1 MNKKAILALSVSMLM
16 VMSVLVVVGTLPSTS
31 QGANANIVTSL
42 NTNTVKALTTEP
54 LAQVP
59 SITPTTVGA
68 TGGYA
73 IVPAGTLNPN
83 TVITAVISLQP
94 TGNMQSYLNM
104 TSNPN
109 SPYYNH
115 FLTDQQIATMFGQP
129 AKVYNSIVSYFE
141 AYGLTVTPS
150 DMRLTL
156 TVQGIPSQIDAAFH
170 THMQAFDLQYTS
182 NGMWNPLFSNASAIN
197 GSVTSI
203 PFYANT
209 ENSFL
214 PQSIEPYI
222 SAVAGLNGLMAF
234 PSIAAPHGMYPGY
247 QFTNAQNLSAIA
259 PTPDTNY
266 INSANGAPFTT
277 INPSEPQYANYTWAP
292 ASYTPTGASG
302 LYQFLFPGT
311 MHVLTGASNLWSGAT
326 TIASEPDL
334 GQGVTV
340 AVIEVGGIDPSV
352 IGAYSQAVFG
362 NANQVLDR
370 FTQIGVGF
378 TDPYSMINTGY
389 EYGWTLETA
398 LDIEYVAAMAPLA
411 HIDVVAVPSADF
423 TAFDSAF
430 SFIAQYMTDGSNVP
444 LPADTFI
451 MNGNNFASGQVASVQ
466 ARSITITSNSYG
478 TGEMYIALF
487 GCPMYL
493 TVENTLL
500 QELNVKGVTNF
511 FASGDDAGA
520 MYMDGAGA
528 GMPAIATGSTSVGGG
543 QLTAMGPNGQE
554 FPVTSTIYNWTEFSY
569 YGYSFGFPMYVVP
582 ATGIGSFSYWAYG
595 GGLSGTYMGEIG
607 GGFGQ
612 SFSLQQPWWQ
622 NGLDVYSSGA
632 RTDPIVSGSA
642 AFNMTVFYPGYYASD
657 WVPFYGGTSFATP
670 TTAGEWALIE
680 EQANVAFGTPAMG
693 DINPIL
699 FAVHNG
705 HEAGVSSLYQNAYI
719 PMTNIGIG
727 YDTAPVNSY
736 DWYYFNLSINEPS
749 VPVIPYW
756 FPTLN
761 NPAGSGW
768 NYLQGLGLV
777 QADIMAEELIG
788 QAPSTQHALMN
799 EPFMIMQVTGSGLQ
813 SITTLVNGTTYT
825 LQVIEANGQP
835 GGYYTVTAYSG
846 QASNSNGGYSG
857 GASTVFQTSSTGQ
870 FTYTPIYTNPD
881 FATNATE
888 YGYFS
893 IKSLGSS
900 DWAFQPFAVAQ
911 PLLTSGKLVI
921 GVTDAEGILQTSLA
935 EVPMFTT
942 TSETGDYNLFPS
954 AVVMLNGQDVANAL
968 VTQTAVNVNMNYAHG
983 DPTLNPSSYAPGVVI
998 GTYLSDA
1005 RGLITFWTN
1014 AWLAENN
1021 GIIPTQVMT
1030 LQASYDGLVS
1040 NVVTVYVE
1048 PQSGNFYP
1056 NVALNSAGTA
1066 ITGTVGFFDM
1076 KYVNWVNVSIGHEPG
1091 QYTNVT
1097 YPSIY
1102 NDSVSNIAESGV
1114 YYGIIPIDFTNIVP
1128 GTQYTVSMMAEG
1140 VNDLSISYSFS
1151 FYGYTYTYVMPD
1163 VGNPII
1169 WYDPS
1174 TTTVPATVSLG
1185 TSAGTVVNGVVP
1197 LQYSSVISGKATGT
1211 LSISS
1216 AIGNTVLAT
1225 NLPTTGSYNWNTTG
1239 LQDGYYLVTY
1249 TVSNSVTT
1257 NSHSIPLY
1265 VDNTQVQ
1272 LNAQINTLNT
1282 ELASANSQ
1290 IASLQSM
1297 LNSANQNITSLNTQ
1311 LASANSQ
1318 IASLNTQLAS
1328 ANSQIASLNT
1338 TITSLNGQLV
1348 NVWSN
1353 YNVTEA
1359 ALLTATSKLAN
1370 ANANNS
1376 ADQAQIATLNVQIAT
1391 LQTQANNDKT
1401 TISND
1406 QAQISSLSTQVSSLT
1421 SQVQHLQITLN
1432 SKKTLV
1438 PPAWYDVFGGA
1449 GIGLLVII
1457 GLAGGILGFGVSK
1470 KAKKSKNEE
1479 PKQKS

>member
-1 MNKKAILALSVSMLM
+1 MNKKAILALSISMLM
-16 VMSVLVVVGTLPSTS
+16 LISVLIAVGGALPSTL
-31 QGANANIVTSL
+31 QGANANTVTSL
-42 NTNTVKALTTEP
+42 NTNTMKTLSNEP
-54 LAQVP
+54 LVQVP
-59 SITPTTVGA
+59 SITPITVGA

-83 TVITAVISLQP
+83 TVITVVISLHP
-94 TGNMQSYLNM
+94 TGNMQAYLNM

-115 FLTDQQIATMFGQP
+115 YLTDQQIATMFGQP
-129 AKVYNSIVSYFE
+129 ATVYNSIVSYFE
-141 AYGLTVTPS
+141 GYGLTVIPS

-156 TVQGIPSQIDAAFH
+156 TVQGTPSQIDAAFH

-182 NGMWNPLFSNASAIN
+182 NGMWNPLFGNASAIK

-214 PQSIEPYI
+214 PQSIEQYT
-222 SAVAGLNGLMAF
+222 SAVAGLNGFMLF
-234 PSIAAPHGMYPGY
+234 PSIAAPQGMYPGY
-247 QFTNAQNLSAIA
+247 NFTNVQNLSAIA
-259 PTPDTNY
+259 PRPDTTY
-266 INSANGAPFTT
+266 INSANGAPFVT
-277 INPSEPQYANYTWAP
+277 IDPSQPQYGNYTWAP
-292 ASYTPTGASG
+292 GYYTGTSG
-302 LYQFLFPGT
+302 PYQFLFPGT
-311 MHVLTGASNLWSGAT
+311 MHILTGASNLWSGAT
-326 TIASEPDL
+326 TIGSKPDL

-340 AVIEVGGIDPSV
+340 AVIEVGGIDPNI

-362 NANQVLDR
+362 NASQVLDR
-370 FTQIGVGF
+370 LTQIGIGF
-378 TDPYSMINTGY
+378 TDPYSMIIAGY
-389 EYGWTLETA
+389 EYGWNFETA
-398 LDIEYVAAMAPLA
+398 LDIEYIAAMAPLA
-411 HIDVVAVPSADF
+411 HIDVVAVPNPDF
-423 TAFDSAF
+423 TSFDNAF
-430 SFIAQYMTDGSNVP
+430 SFIAQYLTDGSNVP
-444 LPADTFI
+444 LPADTFV

-478 TGEMYIALF
+478 APEEYTALF
-487 GCPMYL
+487 GSPMYL

-500 QELNVKGVTNF
+500 HELNLKGVTNF
-511 FASGDDAGA
+511 FASGDYASAVYLDATGA
-520 MYMDGAGA
+520 DI
-528 GMPAIATGSTSVGGG
+528 PAIATGSTSVGGG

-554 FPVTSTIYNWTEFSY
+554 FPVTNTIYNWTVFN
-569 YGYSFGFPMYVVP
+569 GFGIPMYVVP

-595 GGLSGTYMGEIG
+595 FGLSGTFMGEIG

-670 TTAGEWALIE
+670 ITAGEWALIE

-693 DINPIL
+693 DINPLL

-727 YDTAPVNSY
+727 FDTAPVNSY
-736 DWYYFNLSINEPS
+736 DWYLFNLSINEPS

-756 FPTLN
+756 FATLN

-768 NYLQGLGLV
+768 NYLQGLGLI

-788 QAPSTQHALMN
+788 QVPSAQHGLMN
-799 EPFMIMQVTGSGLQ
+799 EPFMVMQVTASGLQ
-813 SITTLVNGTTYT
+813 PITTLVNGTTYT

-846 QASNSNGGYSG
+846 QASNSNGSYSG

-870 FTYTPIYTNPD
+870 FTYTPIYTKPD

-888 YGYFS
+888 YGYFL
-893 IKSLGSS
+893 IKSLGSNN
-900 DWAFQPFAVAQ
+900 WAFQPFAVAQ

-921 GVTDAEGILQTSLA
+921 GVTDAQGILQTSIA
-935 EVPMFTT
+935 DVPMFTT
-942 TSETGDYNLFPS
+942 TSETGFYNLFPS
-954 AVVMLNGQDVANAL
+954 AVVMLNGKPVANAL
-968 VTQTAVNVNMNYAHG
+968 VTQTAVNVSYIF
-983 DPTLNPSSYAPGVVI
+983 DPTLNPSTYAPGVEI

-1005 RGLITFWTN
+1005 RGMITFWTN
-1014 AWLAENN
+1014 AFIAENN
-1021 GIIPTQVMT
+1021 GIVPTQVMT

-1048 PQSGNFYP
+1048 PQAGNFYP
-1056 NVALNSAGTA
+1056 NITLNSAGTA
-1066 ITGTVGFFDM
+1066 ITGTVEFFDM
-1076 KYVNWVNVSIGHEPG
+1076 KYVNWVNVSIGNEPG
-1091 QYTNVT
+1091 QYINVT
-1097 YPSIY
+1097 YPSVY
-1102 NDSVSNIAESGV
+1102 YDSVSNIYESGV
-1114 YYGIIPIDFTNIVP
+1114 YYGTIPINFTNIVP
-1128 GTQYTVSMMAEG
+1128 GTQYTVSIMAEG
-1140 VNDLSISYSFS
+1140 VNDLSVSFS
-1151 FYGYTYTYVMPD
+1151 FFGFTFVIQD

-1174 TTTVPATVSLG
+1174 TITVPATVSLS
-1185 TSAGTVVNGVVP
+1185 TSAGSVVNGVVP
-1197 LQYSSVISGKATGT
+1197 LQYSSIISGKATGT

-1239 LQDGYYLVTY
+1239 LPDGYYLVTY
-1249 TVSNSVTT
+1249 TVSNGVTT
-1257 NSHSIPLY
+1257 NSCSIPFY

-1272 LNAQINTLNT
+1272 LNAEINTLNT
-1282 ELASANSQ
+1282 ELANANSQ

-1297 LNSANQNITSLNTQ
+1297 LNSANQTITSLNTQ
-1311 LASANSQ
+1311 LANANSQ
-1318 IASLNTQLAS
+1318 IASLQSMLNS
-1328 ANSQIASLNT
+1328 ANQ
-1338 TITSLNGQLV
+1338 TITSLNKTITSLKGQLV

-1359 ALLTATSKLAN
+1359 ALLTATSELAN

-1376 ADQAQIATLNVQIAT
+1376 ADQAQIATLKAQIAI
-1391 LQTQANNDKT
+1391 LQIQANNDNT
-1401 TISND
+1401 TISDD
-1406 QAQISSLSTQVSSLT
+1406 QAQISLLSAQVSNLT
-1421 SQVQHLQITLN
+1421 SQVQHLQIMLN
-1432 SKKTLV
+1432 SKKTLAQ
-1438 PPAWYDVFGGA
+1438 PAWYDVFGGA

-1457 GLAGGILGFGVSK
+1457 GLVGGILGFEVGMSK
-1470 KAKKSKNEE
+1470 RTKKPMNEE